1 VADCPP
7 AGGRW
12 RCPVRALHH
21 AGVAAQPTLPRRE
34 AAARLRAILRG
45 GKPSALFISG
55 ARWPAANR
63 PLRLFG

>member
-1 VADCPP
+1 MSA
-7 AGGRW
+7 GRW

-21 AGVAAQPTLPRRE
+21 AGVAAQPNLPRRE

-55 ARWPAANR
+55 PLASSEPR